1 MVSVGSAWRVASFG
15 RRRVF
20 AADREPVLS
29 GRREQLKV
37 CIVGLNYAPEPT
49 GIAPYTAGLAQGLS
63 RRGHKVRVVS
73 GYPHYPEWRVRP
85 GYRGLRQTDDCDGVP
100 VSRRRHFV
108 PKRST
113 AIGRTVLELSFGLQ
127 AVLSGWGRP
136 DVVICV
142 SPGLVSTGM
151 VLARASLSPGRTP
164 AIGVWV
170 QDLYSSGVV
179 ETGAVGSVGAR
190 FVLAL
195 ESKVLRSADGV
206 SVIHDRFKHV
216 LVDSLSVRENLI
228 NVTRNWTHVGSS
240 ELPKSSCRRLF
251 GWREDEFVALHAGNM
266 GAKQGLENVISA
278 ARLAARRGLRVRFV
292 LMGDGN
298 QRAHL
303 EALAAGLSSVEFV
316 PPVADDKYLAA
327 LHGAD
332 VLLVN
337 ERPGVKEMALPSK
350 LTSYFM
356 SGNPVVAATE
366 PSGITAQELR
376 TAGAGAIVPA
386 GQPESLLDA
395 VVDLAS
401 NPAKANAFGH
411 NGKLFVHQKLSEN
424 IAITELE
431 DWILGLS
438 GTKSTF

>member
-1 MVSVGSAWRVASFG
+1 MGPVS
-15 RRRVF
+15 
-20 AADREPVLS
+20 S
-29 GRREQLKV
+29 GRKARLKV
-37 CIVGLNYAPEPT
+37 CIVGLNYTPEPT
-49 GIAPYTAGLAQGLS
+49 GIAPYTAGLARGLS
-63 RRGHKVRVVS
+63 KRGHSVRVVT

-85 GYRGLRQTDDCDGVP
+85 GYRGLRKTEDCDGVP

-108 PKRST
+108 PRRST
-113 AIGRTVLELSFGLQ
+113 AIGRTVLELSFGMQ
-127 AVLSGWGRP
+127 AILSRWGRP

-142 SPGLVSTGM
+142 SPGLVSTGL
-151 VLARASLSPGRTP
+151 VVARASLSPGQSP
-164 AIGVWV
+164 AIGIWV

-179 ETGAVGSVGAR
+179 ETNAVGSVGAR

-206 SVIHDRFKHV
+206 SVIHDRFKQV
-216 LVDSLSVRENLI
+216 LVESLRVRGDLI

-240 ELPKSSCRRLF
+240 ELTKSNCRSLF
-251 GWREDEFVALHAGNM
+251 GWRDDEFIALHAGNM

-278 ARLAARRGLRVRFV
+278 ARLAVGRGLRVRFV
-292 LMGDGN
+292 LVGDGN

-303 EALAAGLSSVEFV
+303 EVLAAGLDSVEFV
-316 PPVADDKYLAA
+316 PPLADDMYLAA
-327 LHGAD
+327 LRGAD

-366 PSGITAQELR
+366 PSGITAQELQS
-376 TAGAGAIVPA
+376 AGAGAVVPA
-386 GQPESLLDA
+386 GQPGSLLDA

-401 NPAKANAFGH
+401 NPARAKACGH
-411 NGKLFVHQKLSEN
+411 SGKLFVHLKLSEDL
-424 IAITELE
+424 AINELE
-431 DWILGLS
+431 AWISSLS
-438 GTKSTF
+438 RIRAGF